1 MRISELSQTSG
12 VPTATIK
19 YYLREGLL
27 HEGELTSATQA
38 QYDDSHLSRLALI
51 RALVGAGGLSLAT
64 TRRVLDQLDRTD
76 LGIHQLL
83 GVTQDAILADQEPVD
98 TTDAAELVAD
108 LGWTSYPQ
116 APPLRRLAKA
126 LAALEA
132 SGLEVPRATILAHAQ
147 AMADVAERD
156 VADIPTVSR
165 PAAVRHVILGSILLE
180 PILLALRQLAHIDAS
195 ARRFTEE

>member
-1 MRISELSQTSG
+1 PDQEDDQVSVVLMGHPAGLDACHGFLHVGLDSAAPHYWGVRLSNQEVSMRISELSQTSG

-51 RALVGAGGLSLAT
+51 RALVGAGGLSLAA

-83 GVTQDAILADQEPVD
+83 GVTQDAILADEEPVD
-98 TTDAAELVAD
+98 TTDAAEDRKSTRLNSSHVKI
-108 LGWTSYPQ
+108 SY
-116 APPLRRLAKA
+116 
-126 LAALEA
+126 
-132 SGLEVPRATILAHAQ
+132 
-147 AMADVAERD
+147 
-156 VADIPTVSR
+156 
-165 PAAVRHVILGSILLE
+165 AVFCL
-180 PILLALRQLAHIDAS
+180 
-195 ARRFTEE
+195 